1 MVALQPF
8 WAGIRIEIVISLT
21 GQWMKFRKFLLRIAD
36 IYRFILRV
44 IKDFFVPPYEWKE
57 ILRQCYEVGNR
68 SLFLIGFT
76 AFIAGVVFT
85 RQSRPSL
92 SSFGAESW
100 LPSLVSQAVVRSLGP
115 LITGLICAG
124 KLGSNIGAELGSM
137 QVSEQI
143 DAMEVSGTRPFS
155 YLVVSRITA
164 TTLMLP
170 VLVIFTDIIALFGS
184 FLTVNFLNK
193 SSFQLYFHEVST
205 SVTYLDIFSS
215 LIKSAFFGFAIG
227 VVGSY
232 AGYHSEKGTT
242 GVGKAANT
250 AVVVSMILIFVIDL
264 ISLQFINLFRS

>member
-1 MVALQPF
+1 
-8 WAGIRIEIVISLT
+8 
-21 GQWMKFRKFLLRIAD
+21 MKVKSFLLRTAD

-44 IKDFFVPPYEWKE
+44 LKEFFKPPYEWKE
-57 ILRQCYEVGNR
+57 ILKQCFEVGNK
-68 SLFLIGFT
+68 SLFLISFT

-85 RQSRPSL
+85 KQSRPSL
-92 SSFGAESW
+92 ASFGAESW

-170 VLVIFTDIIALFGS
+170 ILVVFADIIALFGS
-184 FLTVNFLNK
+184 FLTVNFFNR
-193 SSFQLYFHEVST
+193 SSMQLYFNEVAT
-205 SVTYLDIFSS
+205 SITYLDIFSS

-227 VVGSY
+227 LVGSY
-232 AGYHSEKGTT
+232 AGYHSGKGTT
-242 GVGKAANT
+242 GVGKAANA
-250 AVVVSMILIFVIDL
+250 AVVISMILIFVIDL
-264 ISLQFINLFRS
+264 VSLQFINIFR